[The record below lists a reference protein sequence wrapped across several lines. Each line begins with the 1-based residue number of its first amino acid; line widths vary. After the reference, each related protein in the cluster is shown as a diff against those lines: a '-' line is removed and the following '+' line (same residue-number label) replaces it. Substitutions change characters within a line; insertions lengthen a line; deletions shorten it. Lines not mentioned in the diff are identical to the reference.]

1 MRIAAL
7 HRYPLKGFS
16 PERLQRVTLKAGGH
30 FPSDRL
36 FAVENGPSGFDPANP
51 LHQPKIKFLML
62 MKNDTIARLSTRYDD
77 ETGVLTI
84 ASEGRE
90 VTSGNLATP
99 EGRAAI
105 ISFLQAYV
113 PVESQR
119 GPLRLIGAPEGFRFT
134 DSRSGFVSLINMASL
149 ADLENRLGA
158 PVDPVRFRGNILLEG
173 LKPWEE
179 FDLVGQMLKAPS
191 GLKLRITKRIDRC
204 AATAVNPVTGERDM
218 PVVKT
223 LMSAFGHIDC
233 GVYAEII
240 EGGTLTEGQHLICD
254 DEPVQTSRN
263 LGL

>member
-16 PERLQRVTLKAGGH
+16 PEQLQRVMLEPGGY
-30 FPSDRL
+30 FPADRM
-36 FAVENGPSGFDPANP
+36 FAIENGPSGFDPANP
-51 LHQPKIKFLML
+51 VHQPKIKFLML
-62 MKNDTIARLSTRYDD
+62 MKNNEIARLSTRYHD
-77 ETGVLTI
+77 ETGMLTI
-84 ASEGRE
+84 ESEGRE
-90 VTSGNLATP
+90 VASGDLATT
-99 EGRAAI
+99 EGRAGI
-105 ISFLQAYV
+105 ITFLKAFM
-113 PVESQR
+113 PAESQR
-119 GPLRLIGAPEGFRFT
+119 RPLRLIDAPDGFRFT

-149 ADLENRLGA
+149 ADLESRLGA

-179 FDLVGQMLKAPS
+179 FELVDQVLTAPS

-204 AATAVNPVTGERDM
+204 AATAVDPVTGQRDL

-240 EGGTLTEGQHLICD
+240 EGGTLSEGHHLTRD
-254 DEPVQTSRN
+254 GSALQPSRN